1 MNTVMSAGLLRI
13 LLALLLVLLSACQAG
28 QSTENTDASAAG
40 AAGPPS
46 KIGLCAGCHG
56 IDGRA
61 ILPNYPHLAGQNR
74 LYLEKSLRA
83 YRDGERQSA
92 EMRAAVGHLTNDEI
106 ADLASYYSAQ

>member
-1 MNTVMSAGLLRI
+1 MSRSC
-13 LLALLLVLLSACQAG
+13 LALLVILLSACQAE
-28 QSTENTDASAAG
+28 QSPPGSPAVSSAQT
-40 AAGPPS
+40 PS

-56 IDGRA
+56 SDGRA

-106 ADLASYYSAQ
+106 AELASYYSAR